1 MEKSSPLKIASIV
14 GARPQFV
21 KAAVTSRAIRVH
33 PDIQEILIHTGQHYH
48 ELMSDVFFR
57 DLQIPPPDYQ
67 LNVGSATH
75 AVQTAR
81 MLEAMERVLLA
92 ERPDC
97 VLVYGDTNSTLAGA
111 LTAAKLEIPV
121 AHVEAGLRSF
131 NRSMPEEI
139 NRVVTDT
146 ISDLLFAP
154 TTLAAQNLEREGVA
168 SDRVRIVGDVMY
180 DAVLQY
186 SMRAEQRTPILSQ
199 LRLSRGAYVLAT
211 IHRAENTNDLG
222 RLRIISDALIQL
234 QDQLPVVLP
243 VHPRLRALLSSESWL
258 ADLQR
263 QVQLIEPVGYLEM
276 LVLEKYAALIA
287 TDSGGVQKEAFLFH
301 VPCVT
306 LRDETEWKELIDLG
320 WNRLAPPTDADA
332 IVRACENAFTAQPEA
347 STNPYGDGRSAE
359 RIAEELLLHFSAT
372 P

>member
-1 MEKSSPLKIASIV
+1 MEKSLPLKIASIV

-111 LTAAKLEIPV
+111 LTAAKLEIPM

-139 NRVVTDT
+139 NRV
-146 ISDLLFAP
+146 
-154 TTLAAQNLEREGVA
+154 
-168 SDRVRIVGDVMY
+168 
-180 DAVLQY
+180 
-186 SMRAEQRTPILSQ
+186 
-199 LRLSRGAYVLAT
+199 
-211 IHRAENTNDLG
+211 
-222 RLRIISDALIQL
+222 
-234 QDQLPVVLP
+234 
-243 VHPRLRALLSSESWL
+243 
-258 ADLQR
+258 
-263 QVQLIEPVGYLEM
+263 
-276 LVLEKYAALIA
+276 
-287 TDSGGVQKEAFLFH
+287 
-301 VPCVT
+301 
-306 LRDETEWKELIDLG
+306 
-320 WNRLAPPTDADA
+320 
-332 IVRACENAFTAQPEA
+332 
-347 STNPYGDGRSAE
+347 
-359 RIAEELLLHFSAT
+359 
-372 P
+372 